1 MLFYTDLNQH
11 DLPLAPETVA
21 ILPLA
26 AIESHGP
33 HLPLGTDVMI
43 AEAIVDRAATTLERA
58 DQEQLAVMLPTLWL
72 GASDEH
78 SVTPGTLTQEAEL
91 LITQIVAI
99 GASLAIAGI
108 NRLIL
113 LNAHGGNK
121 AAAEIAALRLRTQ
134 HDMLVA
140 FPHWSQFGLP
150 DGLSAELMAR
160 GDVHGGWQETSIM
173 LAIRPDLVRENEC
186 RDFTGPAPAAPLFPQ
201 GAIGWGW
208 VTDDINRSGA
218 IGRAD
223 LASPILGAAL
233 LDHLGP
239 ALADL
244 ITAMAAASWP
254 ADPAD

>member
-1 MLFYTDLNQH
+1 MLFYTDLNQD
-11 DLPLAPETVA
+11 DLPLPPETVA
-21 ILPLA
+21 ILPLG

-58 DQEQLAVMLPTLWL
+58 DQERLAVMLPTLWL
-72 GASDEH
+72 GTSDEH
-78 SVTPGTLTQEAEL
+78 SATPGTLTQEAEL
-91 LITQIVAI
+91 LVTQIVSI
-99 GASLAIAGI
+99 GASIAAAGI
-108 NRLIL
+108 NRLVL

-134 HDMLVA
+134 HDMLVTY
-140 FPHWSQFGLP
+140 PHWSQFGLP
-150 DGLSAELMAR
+150 EGLADELTGG

-173 LAIRPDLVRENEC
+173 MAIRPDLVTEDQIS
-186 RDFTGPAPAAPLFPQ
+186 DFSGPAPAPGLVPK
-201 GAIGWGW
+201 GKIGWGW
-208 VTDDINRSGA
+208 MTDDINASGA

-223 LASPILGAAL
+223 LATPMLGAAL

-244 ITAMAAASWP
+244 ITAISAPPWPPEPAA
-254 ADPAD
+254 

>member
-1 MLFYTDLNQH
+1 MLFYTDLNQN

-21 ILPLA
+21 ILPLGA
-26 AIESHGP
+26 VESHGP

-58 DQEQLAVMLPTLWL
+58 DQERLAVMLPTLWL

-78 SVTPGTLTQEAEL
+78 SATPGTLTQEAEL
-91 LITQIVAI
+91 VITQIVAI
-99 GASLAIAGI
+99 GASLAVAGI
-108 NRLIL
+108 SRLIL

-140 FPHWSQFGLP
+140 YPHWSQFGLP
-150 DGLSAELMAR
+150 DGLPTELTAR

-173 LAIRPDLVRENEC
+173 LAIRPDLVTEDQC
-186 RDFTGPAPAAPLFPQ
+186 RDFTGPAPTVGLFPQ
-201 GAIGWGW
+201 GKVGWGW
-208 VTDDINRSGA
+208 VTDDINQTGA

-223 LASPILGAAL
+223 LATPILGAAL

-244 ITAMAAASWP
+244 ISDMATAPWP
-254 ADPAD
+254 AEPAD